1 MYNKYR
7 NIKVQIDGHTFDS
20 KAESLR
26 YLHLKKLEDKGLIQN
41 LVLQPK
47 FILVESFVMNR
58 TPKKTSTS
66 KVGLF
71 KESSSQLPFV
81 RSKNSGIKYIPDFQY
96 SIEDRIIVEDVKG
109 ALTDV
114 YKLKRTMFLD
124 KYLSDIYQF
133 KEVVVR
139 SSGMFVRVFTDTP
152 K

>member
-41 LVLQPK
+41 LILQPK
-47 FILVESFVMNR
+47 FVLVESFVMNR

-71 KESSSQLPFV
+71 KESASELPFV

-96 SIEDRIIVEDVKG
+96 SIEDKIIVEDVKG

-124 KYLSDIYQF
+124 KYLSDIDQF

-139 SSGMFVRVFTDTP
+139 SSGMFVRVFTDKP
-152 K
+152 E